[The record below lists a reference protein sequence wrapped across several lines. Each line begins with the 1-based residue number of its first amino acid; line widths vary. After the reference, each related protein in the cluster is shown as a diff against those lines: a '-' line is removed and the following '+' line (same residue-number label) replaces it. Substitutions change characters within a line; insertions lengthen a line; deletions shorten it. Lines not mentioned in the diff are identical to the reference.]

1 MSRTGKST
9 GTERR
14 LGWPGAE
21 GGCSGMRFLFWVPV
35 PCVPSEEGPCS
46 GEDAQSQLLVG
57 IASRTRPLCDLL
69 SSLHRLRWGGCV
81 LFTQQLRKL
90 RPERWPVKKVA
101 LQVRIQIHSGLPQSG
116 FCLLTHGGHI
126 HSRKGS
132 GPGSEISG
140 PKNSSAT
147 D

>member
-1 MSRTGKST
+1 
-9 GTERR
+9 
-14 LGWPGAE
+14 
-21 GGCSGMRFLFWVPV
+21 MRFLFWVPV
-35 PCVPSEEGPCS
+35 LCVPSEEGPCS

-116 FCLLTHGGHI
+116 FCL
-126 HSRKGS
+126 
-132 GPGSEISG
+132 
-140 PKNSSAT
+140 
-147 D
+147 